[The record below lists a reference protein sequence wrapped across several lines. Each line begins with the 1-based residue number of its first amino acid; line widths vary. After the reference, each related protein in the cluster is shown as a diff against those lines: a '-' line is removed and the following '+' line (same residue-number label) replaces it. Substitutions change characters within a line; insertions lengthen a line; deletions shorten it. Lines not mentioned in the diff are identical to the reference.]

1 MSCSTPAFIHRPIV
15 AQGMSVKL
23 DRLTVGSILKQR
35 NGLSDRCS
43 IDANA
48 SSYRPSPLHI
58 LSPGFAEDP
67 DDERMMD
74 GH

>member
-1 MSCSTPAFIHRPIV
+1 
-15 AQGMSVKL
+15 MSVKL

-35 NGLSDRCS
+35 IEVFLFSVLSMRMQ
-43 IDANA
+43 I
-48 SSYRPSPLHI
+48 RIGHRPLHI

>member
-1 MSCSTPAFIHRPIV
+1 VFDAGLHPSVVV
-15 AQGMSVKL
+15 AHGMSVKL

-35 NGLSDRCS
+35 MVFLISVLSMRMQ
-43 IDANA
+43 I
-48 SSYRPSPLHI
+48 RIGHRPLHI
-58 LSPGFAEDP
+58 LLPGFAEDP

>member
-1 MSCSTPAFIHRPIV
+1 MSCSTPAFIHRPDV
-15 AQGMSVKL
+15 AQDMSAKL
-23 DRLTVGSILKQR
+23 DRLAVGSILKQR
-35 NGLSDRCS
+35 NGLSDHCS

-48 SSYRPSPLHI
+48 NSYRPSPLHI
-58 LSPGFAEDP
+58 LLPGFAEDP

>member
-1 MSCSTPAFIHRPIV
+1 MFDAGLHPSAV
-15 AQGMSVKL
+15 VDQDMSVKL

-43 IDANA
+43 IDANPTV
-48 SSYRPSPLHI
+48 RIGRRPLHI
-58 LSPGFAEDP
+58 LLPGFAEDP
-67 DDERMMD
+67 DDERMTD